1 MKQCINSDIC
11 SRNEVVEKIENLNP
25 EKANN
30 YLCLKLFRLGK
41 ILEFLEKQKE
51 KMVQF
56 YKSLYE
62 ENEKYYNEIINK
74 TQALTDLV
82 NKKYNI
88 KNELLFDKWKESG
101 PKIKNKYCKIEI
113 LRQNFIDL
121 IKTIELDM
129 SYSYDQKFTL
139 WLIKNNFENYLMN

>member
-1 MKQCINSDIC
+1 
-11 SRNEVVEKIENLNP
+11 
-25 EKANN
+25 
-30 YLCLKLFRLGK
+30 
-41 ILEFLEKQKE
+41 
-51 KMVQF
+51 MVQF
-56 YKSLYE
+56 YKSVYE

-82 NKKYNI
+82 NRKYNI

-121 IKTIELDM
+121 IKTIKLDM
-129 SYSYDQKFTL
+129 SYFYDEKFTSR
-139 WLIKNNFENYLMN
+139 LIKNNFDNYLMN

>member
-1 MKQCINSDIC
+1 
-11 SRNEVVEKIENLNP
+11 
-25 EKANN
+25 
-30 YLCLKLFRLGK
+30 
-41 ILEFLEKQKE
+41 
-51 KMVQF
+51 MVQF
-56 YKSLYE
+56 YKSVYE

-101 PKIKNKYCKIEI
+101 PTINNKYSKIEI

-139 WLIKNNFENYLMN
+139 WLIKNNFDNYLMN